1 MLDSRAA
8 DKGHVVHRIIV
19 LTSWVCCALV
29 AISFMLF
36 ALHEVSGASAHQVN
50 AINVGPSYTATG
62 EPVATSTSAQ
72 TPAAPP
78 PAQPKRFIDGAAKLL
93 TTPFSTIVASDNQ
106 WVLHGL
112 PTLFALLAYGLGLGY
127 VARFTRGLT

>member
-1 MLDSRAA
+1 MLARPPA
-8 DKGHVVHRIIV
+8 DKGSVVHRTIV

-36 ALHEVSGASAHQVN
+36 ALHEVSGASAHQVK
-50 AINVGPSYTATG
+50 AINVAPSYTATG
-62 EPVATSTSAQ
+62 EPVVGSPQ

-127 VARFTRGLT
+127 LARFTRGMT

>member
-1 MLDSRAA
+1 MLARPPA
-8 DKGHVVHRIIV
+8 DKGYVVHRTIV

-50 AINVGPSYTATG
+50 AINVAPSYTATG
-62 EPVATSTSAQ
+62 EPVATSTQ

-127 VARFTRGLT
+127 LARFTRGMT